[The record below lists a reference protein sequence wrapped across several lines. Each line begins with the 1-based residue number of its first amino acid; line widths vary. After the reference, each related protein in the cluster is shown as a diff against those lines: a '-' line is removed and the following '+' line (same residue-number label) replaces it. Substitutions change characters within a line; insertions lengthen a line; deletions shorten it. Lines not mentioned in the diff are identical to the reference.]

1 MIATFDNSAVD
12 SYMNEQIKRESEKTR
27 TQALKN
33 DKSHAINQGLK
44 WSLISLGLGI
54 AIFIG
59 LSGIGNALSFKQVKE
74 NITSTF
80 SENSNSGVPSK
91 EGLVGDDVL
100 LDVDALLE
108 EASNFPNVE
117 DPEITESVRNYV
129 IFDKFEINLGNVTTL
144 WVGRNYPDPDSPS
157 DNQWCY
163 VDIRSSTEADINF
176 YFIKVNAGART
187 ENEIN
192 EDALSI
198 LGLTYDQAINLRN
211 KCGI

>member
-12 SYMNEQIKRESEKTR
+12 SYMNEQIKRESERTR

-117 DPEITESVRNYV
+117 DSEITESVRNYV

-211 KCGI
+211 KCDI

>member
-80 SENSNSGVPSK
+80 SENSNNAVPSK
-91 EGLVGDDVL
+91 EGLVGDDAL

-117 DPEITESVRNYV
+117 NAETIDSVRNYV
-129 IFDKFEINLGNVTTL
+129 IFDKFNISLGNVTLL
-144 WVGRNYPDPDSPS
+144 WVGRNYPDAESAS
-157 DNQWCY
+157 DRQWCY
-163 VDIRSSTEADINF
+163 ADISSDSEADLIF
-176 YFIKVNAGART
+176 SFISIEENNRT
-187 ENEIN
+187 ENKIN
-192 EDALSI
+192 NEALNI

>member
-54 AIFIG
+54 AIFMG

-80 SENSNSGVPSK
+80 SENSNNDVPSK
-91 EGLVGDDVL
+91 KGLAGDDVL

-108 EASNFPNVE
+108 EASNFPNVM
-117 DPEITESVRNYV
+117 DTKITESVRNYV

-163 VDIRSSTEADINF
+163 VDIGSSTEADINF
-176 YFIKVNAGART
+176 YFISVNTDTRT

>member
-117 DPEITESVRNYV
+117 DSEITESVRNYV

-211 KCGI
+211 KCDI

>member
-1 MIATFDNSAVD
+1 MINTFDYSAVD
-12 SYMNEQIKRESEKTR
+12 SYMNEQTKRESEKTR
-27 TQALKN
+27 SQTLKN
-33 DKSHAINQGLK
+33 DRLHAINQGMK
-44 WSLISLGLGI
+44 WALISVALGI

-74 NITSTF
+74 NISSTF
-80 SENSNSGVPSK
+80 SKNSYNDVPSK

-117 DPEITESVRNYV
+117 DSKTAESVRNYV

-157 DNQWCY
+157 DHQWCY
-163 VDIRSSTEADINF
+163 ADIGSSTEADINF
-176 YFIKVNAGART
+176 HFISVNADTRT

-192 EDALSI
+192 QDALSI